1 MKKTVNEYVKK
12 VLMNYNLKKGH
23 AKEKRGGICMELS
36 KSQNKRKR
44 CIKLN
49 SPVYVENSASI
60 VGPKEGTSYFV
71 EGFDRVCEDP
81 FLGMDS
87 WEEAESELQREAL
100 NILMDKANVTEEEID
115 CIFSGDLLSQTTASS
130 YGLLSF
136 GIPNYGIYGACSNCG
151 ATLALGAVLLSG
163 GYAEKVVAMTSSHF
177 GSAEKEFRFPLG
189 YGAQRPLSATW
200 TVTGCGA
207 FLLARGESA
216 SIGSSVGKTA
226 DGAGNADAQ
235 VAGNRR
241 GKKKRKEHKVC
252 ISHIVMGEIVDS
264 GLKDA
269 QNMGGCMAPA
279 AALTIGS
286 ALRELSY
293 SLDDYDQIIT
303 GDLGEVGST
312 ALYDLLS
319 LEGFD
324 IKEKHSDCGLLIY
337 DREKEDVH
345 AGGSGCGCSATM
357 LSAYVLRKLR
367 DGEWKRVLFVPTGAL
382 LSKLRSE
389 EGMSIPCIA
398 HGVVLESC

>member
-1 MKKTVNEYVKK
+1 
-12 VLMNYNLKKGH
+12 
-23 AKEKRGGICMELS
+23 MELS
-36 KSQNKRKR
+36 KTQNKRKR

-49 SPVYVENSASI
+49 APVYVENSASV
-60 VGPKEGTSYFV
+60 VGPKEGTSYFA
-71 EGFDRVCEDP
+71 EGFDLVCKDP
-81 FLGMDS
+81 FLEMDS
-87 WEEAESELQREAL
+87 WEAAESELQRKAL
-100 NILMDKANVTEEEID
+100 AILMDKSRLVEEEID
-115 CIFSGDLLSQTTASS
+115 CVFSGDLLSQTTASS

-151 ATLALGAVLLSG
+151 AALALGAVLLSG
-163 GYAEKVVAMTSSHF
+163 GYADKIVAITSSHF

-207 FLLARGESA
+207 FLL
-216 SIGSSVGKTA
+216 TA
-226 DGAGNADAQ
+226 
-235 VAGNRR
+235 
-241 GKKKRKEHKVC
+241 GKKQEEDEGKNSAQDCKVI

-286 ALRELSY
+286 ALKELQY
-293 SLDDYDQIIT
+293 SLDEYDQIIT
-303 GDLGEVGST
+303 GDLGEVGAI

-324 IKEKHSDCGLLIY
+324 IADKHSDCGLLIY

-345 AGGSGCGCSATM
+345 AGGSGCGCSAAI
-357 LSAYVLRKLR
+357 LAAYILPKLR
-367 DGEWKRVLFVPTGAL
+367 SGEWKRVLFVPTGAL

-389 EGMSIPCIA
+389 EGMTIPAIA

>member
-1 MKKTVNEYVKK
+1 
-12 VLMNYNLKKGH
+12 
-23 AKEKRGGICMELS
+23 MELS
-36 KSQNKRKR
+36 KTQNKRKR
-44 CIKLN
+44 CIKIN
-49 SPVYVENSASI
+49 APVYVENSASV
-60 VGPKEGTSYFV
+60 VGPKEGTSYFA
-71 EGFDRVCEDP
+71 EGFDLVCKDP
-81 FLGMDS
+81 FLEMDS
-87 WEEAESELQREAL
+87 WEAAESELQRKTLA
-100 NILMDKANVTEEEID
+100 ILMDKSKLMEEEID

-163 GYAEKVVAMTSSHF
+163 GYADKVVAMTSSHF

-189 YGAQRPLSATW
+189 YGAQRPLSSTW

-207 FLLARGESA
+207 FLL
-216 SIGSSVGKTA
+216 
-226 DGAGNADAQ
+226 DA
-235 VAGNRR
+235 N
-241 GKKKRKEHKVC
+241 KKEDENVC
-252 ISHIVMGEIVDS
+252 ITHIVMGEIVDS

-286 ALRELSY
+286 ALKELSF
-293 SLDDYDQIIT
+293 SLEEYDQIIT
-303 GDLGEVGST
+303 GDLGEVGAT

-324 IKEKHSDCGLLIY
+324 IADRHSDCGLLIY

-345 AGGSGCGCSATM
+345 AGGSGCGCSAAI
-357 LSAYVLRKLR
+357 LAAYILPKLR
-367 DGEWKRVLFVPTGAL
+367 SGEWKRVLFVPTGAL

-389 EGMSIPCIA
+389 EGMTIPAIA

>member
-1 MKKTVNEYVKK
+1 
-12 VLMNYNLKKGH
+12 
-23 AKEKRGGICMELS
+23 MELS
-36 KSQNKRKR
+36 KTQNKRKR

-49 SPVYVENSASI
+49 SPVYVEDWASI

-71 EGFDRVCEDP
+71 EGFDRVCKDP

-87 WEEAESELQREAL
+87 WEAAESELQREAFT
-100 NILMDKANVTEEEID
+100 ILMDKAGVTEEEID
-115 CIFSGDLLSQTTASS
+115 CVFSGDLLSQTTASS

-151 ATLALGAVLLSG
+151 STLALGAVLLSG
-163 GYAEKVVAMTSSHF
+163 GYADKVVAMTSSHF

-207 FLLARGESA
+207 FLL
-216 SIGSSVGKTA
+216 VA
-226 DGAGNADAQ
+226 DEKQQVCGCEDDAEVDVCACGCSEDAAGC
-235 VAGNRR
+235 
-241 GKKKRKEHKVC
+241 KVC

-286 ALRELSY
+286 ALKELSY
-293 SLDDYDQIIT
+293 SLEEYDQIIT

-312 ALYDLLS
+312 ALYDLLL
-319 LEGFD
+319 LEGYD
-324 IKEKHSDCGLLIY
+324 IAERHSDCGLLIF

-345 AGGSGCGCSATM
+345 SGGSGCACSATM
-357 LSAYVLRKLR
+357 LAAYVLPKLR
-367 DGEWKRVLFVPTGAL
+367 TGEWKRVLFVPTGAL

-389 EGMSIPCIA
+389 EGMTIPAIA
-398 HGVVLESC
+398 HGVILERC

>member
-1 MKKTVNEYVKK
+1 
-12 VLMNYNLKKGH
+12 
-23 AKEKRGGICMELS
+23 MELS
-36 KSQNKRKR
+36 KTQNKRKR
-44 CIKLN
+44 CIQL
-49 SPVYVENSASI
+49 SRPIFVENSASV

-81 FLGMDS
+81 FLGKDS
-87 WEEAESELQREAL
+87 WEEAESELQTQAL
-100 NILMDKANVTEEEID
+100 TILMDKANVTEEEID

-130 YGLLSF
+130 YGLIPFS
-136 GIPNYGIYGACSNCG
+136 IPNYGIYGACSNCG

-163 GYAEKVVAMTSSHF
+163 GYADKVVAMTSSHF

-189 YGAQRPLSATW
+189 YGTQRPLSATW

-207 FLLARGESA
+207 FLLTAGEKDGA
-216 SIGSSVGKTA
+216 CEYGSSEQSV
-226 DGAGNADAQ
+226 
-235 VAGNRR
+235 VAGARR
-241 GKKKRKEHKVC
+241 CNKAGTERKVC
-252 ISHIVMGEIVDS
+252 ISHIIMGEIVDS

-286 ALRELSY
+286 AMKELSY

-319 LEGFD
+319 LQGYD
-324 IKEKHSDCGLLIY
+324 IAEKHSDCGLLIF

-345 AGGSGCGCSATM
+345 AGGSGCGCSATI
-357 LSAYVLRKLR
+357 LSAYVLPKLR
-367 DGEWKRVLFVPTGAL
+367 AGEWKRVLFVPTGAL

>member
-1 MKKTVNEYVKK
+1 
-12 VLMNYNLKKGH
+12 
-23 AKEKRGGICMELS
+23 MELS
-36 KSQNKRKR
+36 KTQNKRKR
-44 CIKLN
+44 CIRIN

-71 EGFDRVCEDP
+71 EGFDRVCKDP

-100 NILMDKANVTEEEID
+100 TVLMDKAGVTEEEID

-130 YGLLSF
+130 YGILSF

-163 GYAEKVVAMTSSHF
+163 GYADKVVAMTSSHF

-207 FLLARGESA
+207 FLLTTGEKGSA
-216 SIGSSVGKTA
+216 CACGSREQSVTA
-226 DGAGNADAQ
+226 DVHRCNKAGTE
-235 VAGNRR
+235 RM
-241 GKKKRKEHKVC
+241 VC
-252 ISHIVMGEIVDS
+252 ISHIIMGEIVDS

-286 ALRELSY
+286 ALKELSY

-319 LEGFD
+319 LQGYD
-324 IKEKHSDCGLLIY
+324 IAQKHSDCGLLIF

-345 AGGSGCGCSATM
+345 SGGSGCGCSAAM
-357 LSAYVLRKLR
+357 LAAYVLPKLR
-367 DGEWKRVLFVPTGAL
+367 AGEWKRVLFVPTGAL

-389 EGMSIPCIA
+389 EGMTIPAIA
-398 HGVVLESC
+398 HGVVLECC

>member
-1 MKKTVNEYVKK
+1 
-12 VLMNYNLKKGH
+12 
-23 AKEKRGGICMELS
+23 MELS
-36 KSQNKRKR
+36 KTQNKRKR

-49 SPVYVENSASI
+49 CPVYVENSASV

-81 FLGMDS
+81 FLGKDS
-87 WEEAESELQREAL
+87 WEEAESELQKEAL
-100 NILMDKANVTEEEID
+100 TILMDKADITEEEID

-130 YGLLSF
+130 YSLIPFS
-136 GIPNYGIYGACSNCG
+136 IPNYGIYGACSNCG

-163 GYAEKVVAMTSSHF
+163 GYADKVVAMTSSHF

-189 YGAQRPLSATW
+189 YGTQRPLSATW

-207 FLLARGESA
+207 FLL
-216 SIGSSVGKTA
+216 T
-226 DGAGNADAQ
+226 D
-235 VAGNRR
+235 
-241 GKKKRKEHKVC
+241 GKKKDACGCEGDGKSTENGACTCEGSAADTETRASVFKSSGHGAGRKVC
-252 ISHIVMGEIVDS
+252 ISHIVMGEIVDA

-286 ALRELSY
+286 ALRELPY
-293 SLDDYDQIIT
+293 SLEEYDQIIT

-319 LEGFD
+319 LEGYD
-324 IKEKHSDCGLLIY
+324 IAERHSDCGLLIY

-357 LSAYVLRKLR
+357 LSAYVLRKLQA
-367 DGEWKRVLFVPTGAL
+367 GEWKRVLFVPTGAL

-389 EGMSIPCIA
+389 EGMTIPAIA
-398 HGVVLESC
+398 HGVVLECC